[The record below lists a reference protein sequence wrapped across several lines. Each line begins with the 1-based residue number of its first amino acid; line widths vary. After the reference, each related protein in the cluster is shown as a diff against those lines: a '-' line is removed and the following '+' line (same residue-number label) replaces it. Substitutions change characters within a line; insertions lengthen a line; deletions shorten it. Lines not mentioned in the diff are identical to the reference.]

1 MEEWRRPNNHVNV
14 RPKLCVCSR
23 QWFVS
28 TVPAHLFPATR
39 QLQERIASLL
49 SAFCLREFPLLTTHS
64 HLVLNTTHSHLVLN
78 TTTTT
83 TAPCLSSRET
93 FVALLSQVLFSPSA
107 STRLRIELK
116 ARATARSINP
126 ITLTIDIQPSHR
138 PSRILLRCLQQSKIA
153 RRRRRRRVKR
163 LLVGGIT
170 WLSSAPDLAADH

>member
-64 HLVLNTTHSHLVLN
+64 HLVLNTT
-78 TTTTT
+78 TTT

-116 ARATARSINP
+116 ARTTARSINP
-126 ITLTIDIQPSHR
+126 VTLTIDIQPSHR

-153 RRRRRRRVKR
+153 RRRRRRVKR

>member
-1 MEEWRRPNNHVNV
+1 MYGPSCVY
-14 RPKLCVCSR
+14 VCSR

-64 HLVLNTTHSHLVLN
+64 HLVLNTT
-78 TTTTT
+78 TTT

-116 ARATARSINP
+116 ARTTARSINP
-126 ITLTIDIQPSHR
+126 VTLTIDIQPSHR

-153 RRRRRRRVKR
+153 RRRRRRVKR